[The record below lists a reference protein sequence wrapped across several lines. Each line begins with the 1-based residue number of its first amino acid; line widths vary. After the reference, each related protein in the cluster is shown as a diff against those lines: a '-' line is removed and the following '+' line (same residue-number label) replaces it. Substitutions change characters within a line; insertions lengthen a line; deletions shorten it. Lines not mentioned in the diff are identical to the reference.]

1 MIEHK
6 SDISNKAD
14 VKIFVDAFYDKVR
27 KDSTIGPVFAAVIQ
41 GDSWGLHL
49 ERMYSFWH
57 SVLFGQPDYRG
68 NPFSKHRNL
77 PIEARHFNR
86 WIDLFT
92 STIDEH
98 FSGDRADDAKRRA
111 VTMGKMFE
119 SKLAYLRQNTGYN
132 NIM

>member
-1 MIEHK
+1 
-6 SDISNKAD
+6 
-14 VKIFVDAFYDKVR
+14 
-27 KDSTIGPVFAAVIQ
+27 
-41 GDSWGLHL
+41 
-49 ERMYSFWH
+49 
-57 SVLFGQPDYRG
+57 
-68 NPFSKHRNL
+68 L